1 MSVKKISHHFDGL
14 GIVPVKIEEVIL
26 KIQEFVPDDKIIVN
40 GIDAP
45 PKGTLGLNYANRFIG
60 IEELTPGSAIMPIT
74 HHRIVYSTRMDGRL
88 QRLVVCKEL
97 LHILDS
103 NPART
108 TNKEKVL
115 QLAEGLLASHNGNNQ
130 AENPLEHFADK
141 IAIWLSLIV
150 LFPYGFWEVC
160 RRDYRAG
167 KITLDQI
174 ADVLEIPS
182 SYIAVTMDDKWD
194 QMREGFLSFQN

>member
-26 KIQEFVPDDKIIVN
+26 KVQEFVPDDKIFIN
-40 GIDAP
+40 GIDVP
-45 PKGTLGLNYANRFIG
+45 PKGTLGLNFAVRFIET
-60 IEELTPGSAIMPIT
+60 EELTLGSAIMPIT
-74 HHRIVYSTRMDGRL
+74 HHRIVYSTQIESRL

-103 NPART
+103 SPART

-115 QLAEGLLASHNGNNQ
+115 ILAEGLLASHDENNQ
-130 AENPLEHFADK
+130 AGNPLEYFADK

-150 LFPYGFWEVC
+150 LFPYGYWEVC
-160 RRDYRAG
+160 RRDYKAG
-167 KITLDQI
+167 KLTLDQI

-194 QMREGFLSFQN
+194 QMREGFLAFQN